1 MWAAK
6 EGEAG
11 AKASQVVVE
20 VEVRAAARAHRRTHE
35 DTVGAGR
42 VMIYNALPQSIQ

>member
-1 MWAAK
+1 MWAVK

-20 VEVRAAARAHRRTHE
+20 VEERAAASAHRRTHE
-35 DTVGAGR
+35 DTDGADR
-42 VMIYNALPQSIQ
+42 VMFLIVI